1 MQPQPQPQPEPQPKR
16 QRQQQQPQPKQQQHT
31 QQHTQQQQQRT
42 QQQQPQ
48 HAHTTQ
54 QHTQQQQQRTQQQQ
68 QQQQQHTQTHQP
80 QQQDGP
86 SEGGSDAHQHKTHQY
101 QGPGHV
107 AVASASAILFE
118 AAAYAPRTDEHYELE
133 LALNSLQWK
142 RRWRRLWRWAR
153 QQWPKRQQEA
163 IPDQELSDLLAMRDR
178 EYDNYES
185 AQWDSDPDESWE
197 WHLANDP
204 PIREACEPGQEII
217 PD

>member
-1 MQPQPQPQPEPQPKR
+1 MQSQPQPQPEPQPKR
-16 QRQQQQPQPKQQQHT
+16 RQQQQQPQAKQQQHT

-42 QQQQPQ
+42 QQHTQQ

-54 QHTQQQQQRTQQQQ
+54 QHTQQQQQRTQQ

-86 SEGGSDAHQHKTHQY
+86 SEGGSDAHQHKTHQC

-107 AVASASAILFE
+107 AEASASAILFG
-118 AAAYAPRTDEHYELE
+118 AAASAPMTDEDYELE

-142 RRWRRLWRWAR
+142 RHWTRLWRWAR
-153 QQWPKRQQEA
+153 KQWPKRQQAA
-163 IPDQELSDLLAMRDR
+163 IPDQELSDLLTMTDR